1 MNCFLVPDLAILL
14 QTQVFADF
22 TEYLPSLNRTLCGLL
37 PCDSLGDNIVMT
49 QFPYR
54 MFMMDSR
61 PKMDLRKN

>member
-22 TEYLPSLNRTLCGLL
+22 TEYLPSLNRTLCGLP
-37 PCDSLGDNIVMT
+37 PCDSLGDDIVMT

-54 MFMMDSR
+54 MFRWTQDPR
-61 PKMDLRKN
+61 WT